1 MSSIAFSHRRNRVLA
16 IAVALLAAL
25 SGAVT
30 SPAPAASSAPVRIEI
45 DRITSGVSA
54 PSGLPD
60 GAEPYV
66 LVKAGGTIFI
76 EVSFFDAE
84 GLPASF
90 TKDTELT
97 VSTSVG
103 SLTTSEG
110 VAPRG
115 ETSAT
120 IPTALKGPVNQVA
133 LTVSAGSGPK
143 APTPGTSY
151 NANKD
156 LRFDVLID
164 VSPPLPSNDGSTF
177 EAGFG
182 GANGCDEA
190 TESAPVCEIV
200 VLPRGAGS
208 TVLLTVGACDTS
220 RSSTYAPCYRGARG
234 VVGGAVPQALFAQ
247 PSDPYTVSS
256 PATVIVKCDKSLCGG
271 GAIRNLTVLYSLAGN
286 DPLAAPPAPCPAKG
300 IMAEAGKPCV
310 DYVQSKRDGS
320 GDTHLYLLTD
330 GDIRT
335 GIG

>member
-1 MSSIAFSHRRNRVLA
+1 MPPIAPSRRTNVVLA
-16 IAVALLAAL
+16 IVMALLAAL
-25 SGAVT
+25 SGAVL
-30 SPAPAASSAPVRIEI
+30 SPAPAANTAPVRIVV

-66 LVKAGGTIFI
+66 LVKAGGTIYI
-76 EVSFFDAE
+76 EVSFFDA
-84 GLPASF
+84 GGFPAAF
-90 TKDTELT
+90 TKDTTLT

-103 SLTTSEG
+103 TLTTSAG
-110 VAPRG
+110 VAPKG
-115 ETSAT
+115 ATSAT
-120 IPTALKGPVNQVA
+120 IPTSLTGAVNQVA
-133 LTVSAGSGPK
+133 LTVGAGSGRK
-143 APTPGTSY
+143 ALTPGTSY
-151 NANKD
+151 NDEQD
-156 LRFDVLID
+156 LRFDVLTDI
-164 VSPPLPSNDGSTF
+164 SSPLPGSTL

-182 GANGCDEA
+182 GANSCEEA
-190 TESAPVCEIV
+190 TPSAPVCEIL

-208 TVLLTVGACDTS
+208 TVLLSVGACDTS
-220 RSSTYAPCYRGARG
+220 KGSTYAPCYRGAKG

-247 PSDPYTVSS
+247 PSEPYTVSS
-256 PATVIVKCDKSLCGG
+256 PATVIVKCDKTLCGG
-271 GAIRNLTVLYSLAGN
+271 GPIRNLTVLNSLKGN

-300 IMAEAGKPCV
+300 VMATAGIPCV